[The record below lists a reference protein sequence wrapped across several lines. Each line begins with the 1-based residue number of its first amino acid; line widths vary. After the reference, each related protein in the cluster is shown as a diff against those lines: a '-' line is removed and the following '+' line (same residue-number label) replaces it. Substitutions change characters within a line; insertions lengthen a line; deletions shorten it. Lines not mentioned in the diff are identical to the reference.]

1 MVQLYGVVCWSY
13 AVGCCIV
20 YGSTLIYYINK
31 LFFAIIGWVD
41 QLCSTLLL
49 CTGDSWVCWIHD
61 SSERILDHVATLLH
75 NNVNIRNTLLH
86 QGSRVLHHNL

>member
-31 LFFAIIGWVD
+31 LFFAILRYYWLGRP
-41 QLCSTLLL
+41 T
-49 CTGDSWVCWIHD
+49 
-61 SSERILDHVATLLH
+61 
-75 NNVNIRNTLLH
+75 
-86 QGSRVLHHNL
+86 VLNFTPVYR